1 MKPQYQH
8 KVMTSFLLW
17 FDNFLLT
24 KGEAFSNKTGSFHYV
39 SDSRLPSSY
48 RAFSSPYKQF
58 VNDSSIP
65 GAIVKSGISGF
76 KLPTYQVSNSDDVRS
91 FAATI
96 VTGITS
102 AYFTEI
108 NTRFFKVTQDL
119 FSGSENYR
127 NDWVSFEPNYAIQ
140 GSGIPSNG
148 EFLRFNQYSSTK
160 FQLYYHIKNA
170 SDPDGNPTNEF
181 FKLSPAHPFEEPYP
195 WMGAYNS
202 NSNSE
207 KRIRRF
213 YDPKDVNGDLIDSKL
228 HFINTALLDF
238 ENGRIIET
246 GLADYATSDTPTGI
260 FSVKDFNVYLTN
272 ETEEDL
278 ILESKFKS
286 NSRYD
291 SNFNSG
297 VKPYDQ
303 MTPAIFINNE
313 VVTNAPFA
321 FGGEDETRISIK
333 AVVMAEDTYGLDG
346 VLSIFADSARESI
359 TVIPF
364 TGHPGTEYG
373 DVDSLMKSGYSY
385 TDLTKTFDGAETKF
399 YIDDVTVSKLSDRAK
414 KQSIGDLKIGFIDF
428 DVHQH
433 RFPRL

>member
-48 RAFSSPYKQF
+48 RVFSSPYKQL

-76 KLPTYQVSNSDDVRS
+76 NLPTYEVSNSDDVHS
-91 FAATI
+91 FGATI
-96 VTGITS
+96 GTG
-102 AYFTEI
+102 FTAPFTYI
-108 NTRFFKVTQDL
+108 NTRFFEVTGDL
-119 FSGSENYR
+119 ISGSENYK
-127 NDWVSFEPNYAIQ
+127 NDWVTFNPDN
-140 GSGIPSNG
+140 GIPSNG
-148 EFLRFNQYSSTK
+148 EFLRFNRYSSTK

-170 SDPDGNPTNEF
+170 SDVDGNPTNEF
-181 FKLSPAHPFEEPYP
+181 FKLSPAHPFEGPYP
-195 WMGAYNS
+195 WLGAYNT

-213 YDPKDVNGDLIDSKL
+213 FDPQDVNGDEIDSKL

-246 GLADYATSDTPTGI
+246 GLADYPTGVTPTGT
-260 FSVKDFNVYLTN
+260 FAVKDFNVYLTN

-278 ILESKFKS
+278 ILESKFKT
-286 NSRYD
+286 NSRYGTD
-291 SNFNSG
+291 LNSG

-333 AVVMAEDTYGLDG
+333 AVVMAEDAYGLDG

-385 TDLTKTFDGAETKF
+385 TDLTNTFDGAETKF
-399 YIDDVTVSKLSDRAK
+399 YVNDVTVSKLSDKAK
-414 KQSIGDLKIGFIDF
+414 KQAIGDLKVGFIDF